1 MHIVAKVT
9 IGAGVLVLLA
19 GIAMLVLAGSSI
31 SDTGNWVAEETT
43 GATLKIVDEDGKGDI
58 GFAFYVRGEY
68 TDDDGDGVWDHCS
81 GVEITVKQKPAVNTE
96 WDEGFG
102 GEFYFQA
109 VDPSD
114 ITPRGVKDTCD
125 VEDGK
130 DINRDGF
137 VRLGGA
143 CLACYEGDFEF
154 EANQPVWVINVDEII
169 GDFIGGIVAGMG
181 AGSCLCCGIVIMAF
195 GLILALVV
203 KDDDQPATTIT
214 YGEDGSVIVQ
224 QPGAT
229 QQPPQTGIAQSATGE
244 AAEEE
249 APTTVV
255 LDEEEDGLHSSFGGG
270 FG

>member
-1 MHIVAKVT
+1 MRFGSGSGVHIASKIT
-9 IGAGVLVLLA
+9 IGAGALLLLA

-31 SDTGNWVAEETT
+31 GDAGSDWAAEETT
-43 GATLKIVDEDGKGDI
+43 GGTLKIVDEDGNGDL
-58 GFAFYVRGEY
+58 GFAFFVKGEY
-68 TDDDGDGVWDHCS
+68 ADDDGDGEWDHCS
-81 GVEITVKQKPAVNTE
+81 GVEITVTQKPAVNTE

-109 VDPSD
+109 VDPSEA
-114 ITPRGVKDTCD
+114 IPRGVKDTCD

-169 GDFIGGIVAGMG
+169 GDFTGAIFAGMG
-181 AGSCLCCGIVIMAF
+181 AGSCLCCGIVTMAF

-214 YGEDGSVIVQ
+214 YGEDGKVIVQ

-229 QQPPQTGIAQSATGE
+229 QQPAQDSGDDTPKNVDDWYARTDGE
-244 AAEEE
+244 
-249 APTTVV
+249 T
-255 LDEEEDGLHSSFGGG
+255 EDST
-270 FG
+270 